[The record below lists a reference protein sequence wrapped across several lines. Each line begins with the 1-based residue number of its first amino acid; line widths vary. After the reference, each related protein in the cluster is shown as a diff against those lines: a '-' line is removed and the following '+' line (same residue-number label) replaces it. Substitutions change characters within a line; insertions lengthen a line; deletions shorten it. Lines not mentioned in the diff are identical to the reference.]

1 MKWFSDVA
9 ESNVSV
15 VDPCPTPIL
24 KRPPLFGVA
33 AATCPASDSADGN
46 ATPVASKDL
55 TKVRRSIWPLLYL
68 SSWMALYSNL
78 LILFTSPCVLSLFLV
93 NHAKCFD

>member
-1 MKWFSDVA
+1 
-9 ESNVSV
+9 
-15 VDPCPTPIL
+15 
-24 KRPPLFGVA
+24 
-33 AATCPASDSADGN
+33 
-46 ATPVASKDL
+46 
-55 TKVRRSIWPLLYL
+55 LYL